1 MQLTPE
7 IKQFIR
13 EHQSDNT
20 DKLLLTAARYP
31 GIDVPF
37 AVNQIIARR
46 QIRDKLPDWY
56 KHEDLIYPSRLSTEQ
71 CSSEQT
77 ARYKQVLLRGDSCCD
92 LTGGLGVDTY
102 YFAQKAHDV
111 TYIERFPDYC
121 KAAAHNFD
129 ILQANHIRIINADAR
144 EVISTLKAST
154 FYIDP
159 ARRAACNK
167 RVFALT
173 DCEPDLLQ
181 LKPVLLDNALR
192 TIVKISPMADIGET
206 LRLLPETREIHILA
220 VKNECK
226 ELLFILEPSQPEMPD
241 LSVKI
246 HAVNLL
252 ISSPNQEF
260 IFQEQEE
267 KKAVLRT
274 TGEIARYLYEPN
286 AALLKSGAF
295 KLIAVRYDLQKIHR
309 HSHLYT
315 STKLCLQFPGRIFEV
330 LSTHEFSGK
339 SLKQLSKEIP
349 KANITTRNFPLS
361 VEEIRTRSHIKEGG
375 DIYLFATTL
384 YNEQKILIQT
394 RKIPVQV

>member
-1 MQLTPE
+1 
-7 IKQFIR
+7 
-13 EHQSDNT
+13 
-20 DKLLLTAARYP
+20 
-31 GIDVPF
+31 
-37 AVNQIIARR
+37 
-46 QIRDKLPDWY
+46 
-56 KHEDLIYPSRLSTEQ
+56 
-71 CSSEQT
+71 
-77 ARYKQVLLRGDSCCD
+77 
-92 LTGGLGVDTY
+92 
-102 YFAQKAHDV
+102 
-111 TYIERFPDYC
+111 
-121 KAAAHNFD
+121 
-129 ILQANHIRIINADAR
+129 
-144 EVISTLKAST
+144 
-154 FYIDP
+154 
-159 ARRAACNK
+159 
-167 RVFALT
+167 
-173 DCEPDLLQ
+173 
-181 LKPVLLDNALR
+181 
-192 TIVKISPMADIGET
+192 MADIGET

-226 ELLFILEPSQPEMPD
+226 ELLFILEPSQPAMSD
-241 LSVKI
+241 SSVKI

-260 IFQEQEE
+260 IFQVQEE
-267 KKAVLRT
+267 KKAVLQT

-295 KLIAVRYDLQKIHR
+295 KLIAVRYNLKKIHR

-315 STKLCLQFPGRIFEV
+315 STKLCMQFPGRIFEV

-394 RKIPVQV
+394 RKIPV